1 MRSAFG
7 NSFERFRSDL
17 SSLRRIE
24 FERVAITERD
34 DASVTV
40 EIRSIAIHDDRVDRC
55 SGTLRTVRADGGNW
69 VVEPAGVQCTS
80 G

>member
-1 MRSAFG
+1 MRTAFG

-24 FERVAITERD
+24 FERVAISERD

-40 EIRSIAIHDDRVDRC
+40 EIESIATHDDHVDRF
-55 SGTLRTVRADGGNW
+55 SGSLRTVQGDAGSW
-69 VVEPAGVQCTS
+69 VVEPAGVRCTS